1 MRSVTLRGARSGA
14 ALRGGRCC
22 GKMHAMVAV
31 VRRRAVV
38 EVQPAGDDEAVS
50 EARVLFKEYASSLG
64 VDLSFQDFARELAEL
79 PGEYAP
85 PWGALLLAR
94 CDGRLAGCVALRPFG
109 EGTCEMKRLY
119 VRHPFRGK
127 GVGKR
132 LATAVIE
139 HGRELGYAR
148 MRLDTL
154 PWMHEAIELYR
165 TLGFREIEP
174 YRPNPIAG
182 AVFMELPLA

>member
-1 MRSVTLRGARSGA
+1 MAP
-14 ALRGGRCC
+14 
-22 GKMHAMVAV
+22 AV
-31 VRRRAVV
+31 VRRRSVV
-38 EVQPAGDDEAVS
+38 EVQRAEDDEAVPQ
-50 EARVLFKEYASSLG
+50 ARVLLKEYASSLG

-79 PGEYAP
+79 PGEYVP
-85 PWGALLLAR
+85 PLGALLLAH

-132 LATAVIE
+132 LAVAVIE
-139 HGRELGYAR
+139 RARELGYRR

-154 PWMHEAIELYR
+154 PWMHEALELYR
-165 TLGFREIEP
+165 ALGFREIEP

-182 AVFMELPLA
+182 AVFLELNLA